1 MQAGAERED
10 SRDIDPPD
18 ELLDADTPAPRFNP
32 VLDDLKVSQNFIEL
46 LQQATLDSDVE
57 PLPEDV
63 IQQLRNP
70 PLHTLTVD
78 DPDQRYSLDLFFAL
92 TDASVD
98 AYNDSR
104 AAYLR
109 RHPDSNILSYHEVSV
124 IPLMPSMP
132 FT

>member
-1 MQAGAERED
+1 MRAGAERED
-10 SRDIDPPD
+10 LREIDLPN

-32 VLDDLKVSQNFIEL
+32 VLDDLKISQHFIEL
-46 LQQATLDSDVE
+46 LQQAALDSAVE
-57 PLPEDV
+57 PLPDEI
-63 IQQLRNP
+63 IQQIRNP
-70 PLHTLTVD
+70 PLHALTVD

-109 RHPDSNILSYHEVSV
+109 RHPGSNILSFYEVCSYFFV
-124 IPLMPSMP
+124 R
-132 FT
+132 F